1 LGRPMKQAFFFPLEE
16 GQIDNAAPQK
26 VQPSKSGFAVELKK
40 SNQLTKSIQHLR
52 GVLLLT
58 DKAYVIDAPVE

>member
-1 LGRPMKQAFFFPLEE
+1 LEE
-16 GQIDNAAPQK
+16 SQIENAAPQK

-40 SNQLTKSIQHLR
+40 SNQLTNSIQHLR